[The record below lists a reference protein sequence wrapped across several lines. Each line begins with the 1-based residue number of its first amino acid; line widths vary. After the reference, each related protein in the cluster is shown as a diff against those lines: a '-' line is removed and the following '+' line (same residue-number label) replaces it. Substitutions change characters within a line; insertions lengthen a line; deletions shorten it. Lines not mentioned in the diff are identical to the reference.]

1 MDLVDTPAAPPAQE
15 NTLETGLVE
24 VLRRASV
31 TIDFLWRTAL
41 AEGAS
46 DLALKLGEASHGVH
60 RALIALSPPVSSAA

>member
-1 MDLVDTPAAPPAQE
+1 VDLVDTPAAPPAQE